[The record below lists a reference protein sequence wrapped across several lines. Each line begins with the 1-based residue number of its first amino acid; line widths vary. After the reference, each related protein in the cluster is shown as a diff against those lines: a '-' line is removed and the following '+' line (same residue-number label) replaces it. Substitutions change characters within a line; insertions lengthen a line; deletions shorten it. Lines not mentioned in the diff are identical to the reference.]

1 MFEAPFRYA
10 AIAMERHQVP
20 RATICAVIGVKSA
33 QLERWLRY
41 WRANQSVWRVPER
54 QNLHEDACWLDNQLL
69 RAILSLVREHPLA
82 LLREHS
88 AMLRAMKSTPE
99 FSEIKVSKST
109 VDRMLRRLGFTRKVI
124 IRLYHAANPQ
134 RRREHA
140 VLRQMAGTACIVS
153 IDETHTDGR
162 DVLRPCG

>member
-54 QNLHEDACWLDNQLL
+54 QNLHEDA
-69 RAILSLVREHPLA
+69 
-82 LLREHS
+82 
-88 AMLRAMKSTPE
+88 
-99 FSEIKVSKST
+99 
-109 VDRMLRRLGFTRKVI
+109 
-124 IRLYHAANPQ
+124 
-134 RRREHA
+134 
-140 VLRQMAGTACIVS
+140 
-153 IDETHTDGR
+153 
-162 DVLRPCG
+162 